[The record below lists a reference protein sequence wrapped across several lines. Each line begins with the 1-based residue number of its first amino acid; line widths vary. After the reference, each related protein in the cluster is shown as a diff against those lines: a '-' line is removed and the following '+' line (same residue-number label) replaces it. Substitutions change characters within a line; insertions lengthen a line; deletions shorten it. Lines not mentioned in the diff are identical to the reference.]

1 VGAHPTRPVRGA
13 PSARGSAPIAGCTR
27 RHHLAK
33 LCRQGGAGKID
44 AYDGLTDPDIDR
56 KAGWGGHEIR
66 CWIAAGA
73 AMGELGGPRPRLD
86 YYRLV
91 PEWITGMSLMI
102 AEQT

>member
-1 VGAHPTRPVRGA
+1 MRGGAT
-13 PSARGSAPIAGCTR
+13 SASCPRRAKCAGCTR

-33 LCRQGGAGKID
+33 LCGQRLEAG
-44 AYDGLTDPDIDR
+44 L
-56 KAGWGGHEIR
+56 GGHEIR

-73 AMGELGGPRPRLD
+73 AMGELGGPRPPLD